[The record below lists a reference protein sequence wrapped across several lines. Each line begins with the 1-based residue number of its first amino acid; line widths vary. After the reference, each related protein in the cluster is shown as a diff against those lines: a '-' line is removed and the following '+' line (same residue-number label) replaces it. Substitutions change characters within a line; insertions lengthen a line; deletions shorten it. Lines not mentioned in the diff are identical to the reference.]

1 MQRRPYK
8 KYGKDESLICA
19 NPECDNISSKLY
31 IVEDKIVDSLREWLK
46 EYKID
51 YDKYLKE
58 NSKSKTEIYEEQ
70 INRLQK
76 DLEKEDIK
84 LMKIYEFYEEGT
96 YTKEVFTQR
105 SRMISDS
112 IAEINK
118 MINEYEIKIEEEKK
132 QEENKEHIIPEIEN
146 VIDMYNIL
154 ENAEEKNNLLKT
166 VIEKV
171 VYTKTKKAIRKD
183 SDPTEFELDLYPK
196 IAKIS

>member
-1 MQRRPYK
+1 
-8 KYGKDESLICA
+8 
-19 NPECDNISSKLY
+19 
-31 IVEDKIVDSLREWLK
+31 
-46 EYKID
+46 
-51 YDKYLKE
+51 
-58 NSKSKTEIYEEQ
+58 
-70 INRLQK
+70 
-76 DLEKEDIK
+76 
-84 LMKIYEFYEEGT
+84 
-96 YTKEVFTQR
+96 
-105 SRMISDS
+105 MISDS